1 MDFILSDEQK
11 AITLTAKKFAETEF
25 TKEIIHECDR
35 KEKFPR
41 DQWKKA
47 CEVGLVGVFIPEA
60 YGGPGL
66 GYLEDC
72 LINEE
77 FWRVD
82 PGVGKA
88 TQAVVFGSEMLILYG
103 SEEQK
108 KKWLPPLVRG
118 EAISGTAITEPDAGT
133 DVTSIRTKAVLNGDE
148 YIINGNKMF
157 ITNGTIADYVAVLC
171 KTNPEA
177 ESRHSQF
184 SFIMVETDRDGFEA
198 RKLRDKLGIRA
209 TDTAD
214 IYFTDVRVPK
224 ENLIGTEAAGFK
236 QFMFFL
242 NHTRLH
248 ICAEAVGL
256 AQGALDQAITF
267 AQTRQSF
274 GKPLS
279 SFQVTQFKIAE
290 MATQIE
296 AARTLSYKAA
306 WLMDQGDVQPHVVSM
321 AKWFAGEIAMKV
333 AEESLQIHGGYGF
346 IGEYDIERFFRAAK
360 IVEIYEGTKEAQKMV
375 IAGRLLKQ

>member
-1 MDFILSDEQK
+1 MDFTLSEEQK
-11 AITLTAKKFAETEF
+11 AIKTIAKKFAQTEF
-25 TKEIIHECDR
+25 TKEIVHKCDR
-35 KEKFPR
+35 EEKFPKEL
-41 DQWKKA
+41 WLKA

-88 TQAVVFGSEMLILYG
+88 CQAVVFGSEMLILYG

-108 KKWLPPLVRG
+108 KRWLPPLVKG

-133 DVTSIRTKAVLNGDE
+133 DVTSIRTKAELDGDQ

-157 ITNGTIADYVAVLC
+157 ITNGTVANYIAVLC
-171 KTNPEA
+171 RTNPEA
-177 ESRHSQF
+177 ESRHGQF
-184 SFIMVETDRDGFEA
+184 SFIMVETDREGFEA

-209 TDTAD
+209 SDTGD
-214 IYFTDVRVPK
+214 LYFTDVRVPK
-224 ENLIGTEAAGFK
+224 ENLIGTEAEGFK

-256 AQGALDQAITF
+256 AQGALDQAIDF
-267 AQTRQSF
+267 AKTRQSF

-279 SFQVTQFKIAE
+279 SFQVTGFKIAE
-290 MATQIE
+290 MATLIE
-296 AARTLSYKAA
+296 ASRSLYQKAA
-306 WLMDQGDVQPHVVSM
+306 WFVDQGRVEPHLVSM
-321 AKWFAGEIAMKV
+321 AKWFAGETAMKV

-360 IVEIYEGTKEAQKMV
+360 VVEIYEGTKEAQKMV
-375 IAGRLLKQ
+375 IAKRMLK

>member
-1 MDFILSDEQK
+1 MDFALSYEQK
-11 AITLTAKKFAETEF
+11 AIKATAKKFAETEF
-25 TKEIIHECDR
+25 TKEIVQECDR
-35 KEKFPR
+35 KELFPR
-41 DQWKKA
+41 DLWRKA

-72 LINEE
+72 LVNEE

-88 TQAVVFGSEMLILYG
+88 CQTTVFGSEMLILFG

-108 KKWLPPLVRG
+108 KKWLPPLVQG

-133 DVTSIRTKAVLNGDE
+133 DVTSVRTKAVRDGDE
-148 YIINGNKMF
+148 YVINGNKIF
-157 ITNGTIADYVAVLC
+157 ITNGTIANYIDVLC

-177 ESRHSQF
+177 ESRHAQF
-184 SFIMVETDRDGFEA
+184 SFIMVETDREGFEA
-198 RKLRDKLGIRA
+198 KKLRNKLGIRA
-209 TDTAD
+209 SDTGD
-214 IYFTDVRVPK
+214 LYFTDVRVPK
-224 ENLIGTEAAGFK
+224 ENLIGTEAGGFK

-256 AQGALDQAITF
+256 AQGALDQAIKF
-267 AQTRQSF
+267 VQTRQSF
-274 GKPLS
+274 GKPLA
-279 SFQVTQFKIAE
+279 SFQVTEFKIAE
-290 MATQIE
+290 MATRIE
-296 AARTLSYKAA
+296 ASRTLYQKAA
-306 WLMDQGDVQPHVVSM
+306 WTVDRGKVEPHIISM
-321 AKWFAGEIAMKV
+321 AKWFAGETAMKV
-333 AEESLQIHGGYGF
+333 AEESLQLHGGYGF
-346 IGEYDIERFFRAAK
+346 VGEYDIERFYRAAK

-375 IAGRLLKQ
+375 IAKRILK